1 MDTNGAKIGF
11 IAWEGDAGLAVNEVL
26 TMNGITLSNP
36 PLNPANNAF
45 NGTNSFTNDSNL
57 FNMDIDVYPIENTIN
72 VGDTSATIQLTSGQ
86 DLVMVNNIITVL
98 NSQLTRCNCRY

>member
-26 TMNGITLSNP
+26 QMNGITLSNP

-57 FNMDIDVYPIENTIN
+57 YNMDIDVYPIENTIN
-72 VGDTSATIQLTSGQ
+72 VGDASALY
-86 DLVMVNNIITVL
+86 N
-98 NSQLTRCNCRY
+98 